1 MGLPTARAQTSA
13 LTKRAGRK
21 LGGVRDWGLA
31 GRPRAAGAAIGWRA
45 VGVVCVTWC
54 VSVRWACARTG
65 SRSAFDRRPSPG
77 RRLRPALS
85 RCRAGLTVDPG
96 PREGAGT
103 RALDAAT
110 RPPCRLAA
118 STTHDSKRRRQTADG
133 RRRPGD
139 RGATAA
145 VSSSHKTRASVS
157 VSEQASRP
165 AGPAVG
171 SGGQRRHGTLCQ
183 APPERFHVATQAPCD
198 SLEMRT
204 AGGRA
209 ARRDNK
215 RPRPPMDG
223 PRTHGPCSCAAAF
236 NTSAAK
242 IRRHRSPVCLSACL
256 SATLRRLPRASLCR
270 QAW

>member
-1 MGLPTARAQTSA
+1 MGTRE
-13 LTKRAGRK
+13 
-21 LGGVRDWGLA
+21 
-31 GRPRAAGAAIGWRA
+31 
-45 VGVVCVTWC
+45 
-54 VSVRWACARTG
+54 

-110 RPPCRLAA
+110 RHVVSPSRWPHAVSRRQP
-118 STTHDSKRRRQTADG
+118 HMIPKGGGRRRQTAAW
-133 RRRPGD
+133 RQ
-139 RGATAA
+139 RGHGSCQQLAQD
-145 VSSSHKTRASVS
+145 KGKRQRQRAGQ
-157 VSEQASRP
+157 QASRP
-165 AGPAVG
+165 SRP

-183 APPERFHVATQAPCD
+183 APPEPFHVATQAPCD

-209 ARRDNK
+209 ARRDNQ

-223 PRTHGPCSCAAAF
+223 PRTHGPCSAVPQLSIPVPLKLDVTA
-236 NTSAAK
+236 
-242 IRRHRSPVCLSACL
+242 RLLPVCLPVCHSA
-256 SATLRRLPRASLCR
+256 SPLPC
-270 QAW
+270 